1 MILSNNVFIH
11 KEVHKVIHGHITG
24 WALALILFVVALFLL
39 KGGKAKGAKILQ
51 MIIRVLYLVII
62 ATGVIML
69 TQVHNI
75 DLMYILKAIVGI
87 WVIGLFEMILS
98 RTAGNRSTKVFWIQF
113 VIAFILVLY
122 LGFSLPMSFL
132 NP

>member
-1 MILSNNVFIH
+1 M
-11 KEVHKVIHGHITG
+11 IHGHITG
-24 WALALILFVVALFLL
+24 WVLALILFVVALFLI
-39 KGGKAKGAKILQ
+39 KGGKAKGAKIVQ
-51 MIIRVLYLVII
+51 MILRVLYLVIL
-62 ATGVIML
+62 ATGILML

-75 DLMYILKAIVGI
+75 TLMYILKAIVGL

-98 RTAGNRSTKVFWIQF
+98 RTISGRNTKVFWIQF
-113 VIAFILVLY
+113 VIALALVLY